1 MNAHSNA
8 KNMIDKYKK
17 GELSESEMEQI
28 EEALLQKLAEKRAE
42 DKLRQNLRGIAES
55 LRAETNKA
63 EKDKEKPASPSPLK
77 VAHRQLWVVRA
88 TAAAVLLVLLA
99 LWWLMSPVNNASL
112 NAPQMALQHLEQENA
127 PILSNSMA
135 DDTLSAVEQAARS
148 AYLEK
153 KYAVAVQLFEK
164 LPPTTAAHHF
174 YLGIAALKQEK
185 PDFALAET
193 HLLQARSLGQG
204 WQEDAINW
212 YLALLYLGQ
221 KNTSKA
227 RQELE
232 RIISVGRDNVAK
244 ADLLL
249 QKL

>member
-1 MNAHSNA
+1 
-8 KNMIDKYKK
+8 MIDKYKK
-17 GELSESEMEQI
+17 RQLSESEMEQL
-28 EEALLQKLAEKRAE
+28 EEALLQKLAEKQAE

-55 LRAETNKA
+55 LRTETNKA
-63 EKDKEKPASPSPLK
+63 EESKEKPASPSPLK
-77 VAHRQLWVVRA
+77 VAHRQLWVA
-88 TAAAVLLVLLA
+88 WAAAAAVFLVLLTV
-99 LWWLMSPVNNASL
+99 WWLMSPANNTNL
-112 NAPQMALQHLEQENA
+112 NAPQMALEYLKQENA

-153 KYAVAVQLFEK
+153 NYAAAVQLFEK

-174 YLGIAALKQEK
+174 YLGVAALKQEK

-193 HLLQARSLGQG
+193 HLLQARALGQG

-212 YLALLYLGQ
+212 HLALLYLGQ

-232 RIISVGRDNVAK
+232 QIISVGRDNVAK

-249 QKL
+249 KKL

>member
-1 MNAHSNA
+1 ML
-8 KNMIDKYKK
+8 DKYKK
-17 GELSESEMEQI
+17 GELSESEMEQL
-28 EEALLQKLAEKRAE
+28 EEALLQKLAEKQAE
-42 DKLRQNLRGIAES
+42 DKLRQNLLGIAES
-55 LRAETNKA
+55 LRTETNNA
-63 EKDKEKPASPSPLK
+63 AGETTPSPHPLK
-77 VAHRQLWVVRA
+77 VAHRQLWVA
-88 TAAAVLLVLLA
+88 WAAAAAVLLVLLA
-99 LWWLMSPVNNASL
+99 VWWLMSPSNNASL
-112 NAPQMALQHLEQENA
+112 NAPQMALQYLKQENA

-135 DDTLSAVEQAARS
+135 DDTLSTAEQAARS

-153 KYAVAVQLFEK
+153 NYAAAVLFFKK
-164 LPPTTAAHHF
+164 LPPTTASHHF
-174 YLGIAALKQEK
+174 YLGVAALKQEN

-212 YLALLYLGQ
+212 HLALLYLGQ

-232 RIISVGRDNVAK
+232 TIIKVGRDNVAK

-249 QKL
+249 KKL